1 MTPDD
6 DIEASKAPL
15 MEHLLELRR
24 RLMWSLLAV
33 FLAFLVCFWFAKPI
47 YNLLL
52 WPYRLAVGSDVPIEM
67 IYTAPQEFFFTQVK
81 LAIFGAIF
89 IAFPVIASQ
98 IYMFVA
104 PGLYRNER
112 QAFLPYLIATP
123 ILFLLGAA
131 LVYFVAM
138 PLAMKFFLSMQQTG
152 DTQVQ
157 IHLTA
162 RVSEYLSLIMALIL
176 GFGICFQLP
185 VLLTLLARAGIVTA
199 DGLKRYRRHAILG
212 VFIVAAVLTPPD
224 PISQIS
230 LAIPTILLY
239 ELSIYAVKL
248 VEKKRAAAQ
257 AGAQARR
264 QAGVSGEHVLH
275 LLDTKTLLLIALA
288 WAAAAYLIVPAAVG
302 APLPPSSIL
311 RAGRA
316 HHPDRRRPPGR
327 SDQYRPGRQ
336 RGGCRARHERPP
348 AGIPADPITLASS
361 ARIAADTVLRRP
373 DDDAPVSNL
382 FLFGR
387 KQDLAFEQPMPG
399 GPGKRHHVRFWQW
412 DQLYEGR
419 HGWFGAATFDS
430 KVGLSHTTGQVTHH
444 IAPNVDAERDR
455 LVSELQQA
463 GMVQSVQWLDGFH
476 TACEG
481 RNGGGDPWHT
491 DGRLA
496 IVTLR
501 HRERAAAVRRTSIAC
516 EAR

>member
-33 FLAFLVCFWFAKPI
+33 FLAFLVCFWFARPI

-52 WPYRLAVGSDVPIEM
+52 WPYRLAVGSDAPIEM

-112 QAFLPYLIATP
+112 KAFLPYLIATP
-123 ILFLLGAA
+123 ILFLLGGA

-162 RVSEYLSLIMALIL
+162 KVSEYLSLIMALIL

-185 VLLTLLARAGIVTA
+185 VLLTLLARAGLISA

-212 VFIVAAVLTPPD
+212 VFVVAAVLTPPD

-239 ELSIYAVKL
+239 ELSIFAVRL

-257 AGAQARR
+257 A
-264 QAGVSGEHVLH
+264 
-275 LLDTKTLLLIALA
+275 
-288 WAAAAYLIVPAAVG
+288 
-302 APLPPSSIL
+302 APK
-311 RAGRA
+311 
-316 HHPDRRRPPGR
+316 
-327 SDQYRPGRQ
+327 
-336 RGGCRARHERPP
+336 P
-348 AGIPADPITLASS
+348 AGKPA
-361 ARIAADTVLRRP
+361 
-373 DDDAPVSNL
+373 
-382 FLFGR
+382 
-387 KQDLAFEQPMPG
+387 
-399 GPGKRHHVRFWQW
+399 
-412 DQLYEGR
+412 
-419 HGWFGAATFDS
+419 
-430 KVGLSHTTGQVTHH
+430 
-444 IAPNVDAERDR
+444 
-455 LVSELQQA
+455 
-463 GMVQSVQWLDGFH
+463 
-476 TACEG
+476 
-481 RNGGGDPWHT
+481 
-491 DGRLA
+491 
-496 IVTLR
+496 
-501 HRERAAAVRRTSIAC
+501 
-516 EAR
+516 

>member
-33 FLAFLVCFWFAKPI
+33 FLAFLVCFWFARPI

-112 QAFLPYLIATP
+112 KAFLPYLVATP
-123 ILFLLGAA
+123 ILFLLGGA

-162 RVSEYLSLIMALIL
+162 KVSEYLSLIMALIL

-185 VLLTLLARAGIVTA
+185 VLLTLLARAGLITA

-212 VFIVAAVLTPPD
+212 VFVVAAVLTPPD

-230 LAIPTILLY
+230 LALPTILLY
-239 ELSIYAVKL
+239 ELSIFAVKL

-257 AGAQARR
+257 A
-264 QAGVSGEHVLH
+264 
-275 LLDTKTLLLIALA
+275 
-288 WAAAAYLIVPAAVG
+288 
-302 APLPPSSIL
+302 APK
-311 RAGRA
+311 
-316 HHPDRRRPPGR
+316 
-327 SDQYRPGRQ
+327 
-336 RGGCRARHERPP
+336 P
-348 AGIPADPITLASS
+348 AGKPA
-361 ARIAADTVLRRP
+361 
-373 DDDAPVSNL
+373 
-382 FLFGR
+382 
-387 KQDLAFEQPMPG
+387 
-399 GPGKRHHVRFWQW
+399 
-412 DQLYEGR
+412 
-419 HGWFGAATFDS
+419 
-430 KVGLSHTTGQVTHH
+430 
-444 IAPNVDAERDR
+444 
-455 LVSELQQA
+455 
-463 GMVQSVQWLDGFH
+463 
-476 TACEG
+476 
-481 RNGGGDPWHT
+481 
-491 DGRLA
+491 
-496 IVTLR
+496 
-501 HRERAAAVRRTSIAC
+501 
-516 EAR
+516 